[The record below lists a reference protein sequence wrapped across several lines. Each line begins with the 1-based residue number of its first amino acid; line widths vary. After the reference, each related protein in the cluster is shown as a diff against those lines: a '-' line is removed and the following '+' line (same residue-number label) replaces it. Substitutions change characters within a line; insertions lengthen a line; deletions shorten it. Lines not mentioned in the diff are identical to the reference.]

1 MTNSTLPLLAEL
13 KNELQQRGAAVWFR
27 TTCEPPRPSAPAPP
41 PSSPAPPPS
50 APAPPP
56 GRALPMMDRKA
67 CALAGAEGSPLRA
80 ASQTYAPVS
89 EDVGLL
95 MVSCLPKLWS
105 PLAMVTPF
113 LLQVTL
119 SSSAGL

>member
-1 MTNSTLPLLAEL
+1 MADKSTSSLLAEL
-13 KNELQQRGAAVWFR
+13 KNRVGGVWGSYGV
-27 TTCEPPRPSAPAPP
+27 PRPFASCRAPP
-41 PSSPAPPPS
+41 PPAQ
-50 APAPPP
+50 APPP

-67 CALAGAEGSPLRA
+67 CALARAEAPPLRA

-89 EDVGLL
+89 EDVGAL
-95 MVSCLPKLWS
+95 MVSCLPKLWG